1 MIEHVCVKDEINH
14 FHIKGQILFGSF
26 RILQQV
32 EGGLKENPGV
42 QRISPEHQ
50 KDVLTN
56 LIPSDVFSKLNKK
69 ELHDFSVYSVNYKTF
84 FKLDLHDKIQL

>member
-1 MIEHVCVKDEINH
+1 MY
-14 FHIKGQILFGSF
+14 GSKMKLITSTLTGRF
-26 RILQQV
+26 FLAPSESYSRL

-69 ELHDFSVYSVNYKTF
+69 ELHVFSVYSVNYKTF
-84 FKLDLHDKIQL
+84 FFIRFV